1 MECVKK
7 ISEDIYW
14 VGVNERRQPLF
25 ENIYP
30 VSGYSCNAYFID
42 DEKKVLLDT
51 VDAALGNEFFDNL
64 DSLLHGGSLDYVI
77 VNHMEPDHC
86 AMLGRLLE
94 KYPGACVIGN
104 TKTATMAGQFFGAC
118 VKDRFTAVNEGDSI
132 CCGRHTLKFYM
143 APMVH
148 WPEAMVTYDETSG
161 SLFSADAF
169 GTFGPLDGNIF
180 ADEVPFDM
188 DSARIYYTN
197 IVGKYGVQVSALLK
211 KASALDIGMVCPLHG
226 PVWRENIGMFIDKYV
241 KWSSY
246 TPEDKAVVI
255 ACASIYGN
263 TERACER
270 LAFLLGERGVKDI
283 RLYDLSRTHVSVV
296 LAEAFRCSHIVL
308 AASTYN
314 NGIFTPMETLLSDL
328 KSHGLKGRKVSL
340 IQNGT
345 WAPVSGKIMK
355 EALEGMKDMEIVGPE
370 ITIKSSPDDSVKS
383 QLEELAD
390 NIAAQLA
397 E

>member
-1 MECVKK
+1 
-7 ISEDIYW
+7 
-14 VGVNERRQPLF
+14 
-25 ENIYP
+25 
-30 VSGYSCNAYFID
+30 
-42 DEKKVLLDT
+42 
-51 VDAALGNEFFDNL
+51 
-64 DSLLHGGSLDYVI
+64 
-77 VNHMEPDHC
+77 
-86 AMLGRLLE
+86 
-94 KYPGACVIGN
+94 
-104 TKTATMAGQFFGAC
+104 
-118 VKDRFTAVNEGDSI
+118 
-132 CCGRHTLKFYM
+132 
-143 APMVH
+143 
-148 WPEAMVTYDETSG
+148 
-161 SLFSADAF
+161 
-169 GTFGPLDGNIF
+169 
-180 ADEVPFDM
+180 
-188 DSARIYYTN
+188 
-197 IVGKYGVQVSALLK
+197 
-211 KASALDIGMVCPLHG
+211 MVCPLHG